1 MSRSYRKNL
10 VFPVCCC
17 NTQKKWKTQ
26 YNRTFRTNS
35 KKQLYNYLTN
45 ISEDYK
51 YESVH
56 KRSYADIWLSPS
68 DGRWWLEMF
77 KPDDFLEHRLDY
89 VFVPYKTYEEYINN
103 FKRKFLSK

>member
-10 VFPVCCC
+10 VFPICRC
-17 NTQKKWKTQ
+17 NTQKKCKTQ

-35 KKQLYNYLTN
+35 KKQLYKYLTN

-51 YESVH
+51 YESVY
-56 KRSYADIWLSPS
+56 KRPYADIWLSPS

-89 VFVPYKTYEEYINN
+89 VFVPYKTYKEYMDN